1 MKATVEATMQTL
13 EQKIQTA
20 LDNAYA
26 KTIESRDTFIGI
38 ARTTGMNIDAWF
50 IAQGLKF
57 DEWRTATKEKILA
70 LPGILQA
77 KLNEMRDYINTKV
90 GEMGTAIGTFCTN
103 AGKAISDAMG
113 SIVDWIL
120 GAFTDTSTSA
130 TPPPT
135 GTTSNASSS
144 TSSTSSSSA
153 YVTNNVTNNFNGSQ
167 AGQQIT
173 WDFEAGQFWV

>member
-1 MKATVEATMQTL
+1 MQTI

-57 DEWRTATKEKILA
+57 DEWWSTTKEKIIA

-77 KLNEMRDYINTKV
+77 KLNEMRDTINAKTK
-90 GEMGTAIGTFCTN
+90 EIGTAIGIFCTN
-103 AGKAISDAMG
+103 AGKNIADMANG
-113 SIVDWIL
+113 VLKWIL
-120 GAFTDTSTSA
+120 GKVGVDISAPPTSNGN
-130 TPPPT
+130 T
-135 GTTSNASSS
+135 GTTQQASSS
-144 TSSTSSSSA
+144 TSSTYSNKA
-153 YVTNNVTNNFNGSQ
+153 YVTNNVTNNFNGGQS
-167 AGQQIT
+167 GQQIT
-173 WDFEAGQFWV
+173 WDFEAGQFWA